1 MISISQV
8 TEHIDE
14 QKIELVERKGIG
26 HPDSICDG
34 IAEEISRVLC
44 KKYLEEFGVI
54 LHHNVDKILLSA
66 GETIPKFGGGEIIEP
81 IYIVLAG
88 RATKEL
94 ENIKIPVDEFALQAA
109 KNYLKKILPNLDI
122 DCGVVIDSKIRQGS
136 IDLRN
141 LFKKEILANDTSF
154 GVGYAPLSELESIV
168 LDLERFLNSPRFKE
182 IHPELGS
189 DIKVMGLR
197 DGNKLKITVAG
208 AFVSK
213 HVANLEDYLSKKQEI
228 YGKMKKFIEEKTEKE
243 FELFFNL
250 ADNPN
255 EGSVYLTICGS
266 SCECGDDGEVG
277 RGNRVNGLI
286 TPNRYMSLEAA
297 AGKNPKTHTGKIY
310 NVLAEEIAREVYNS
324 GAKEVYVKILSQI
337 GKPIKE
343 PLILSVK
350 ISPFEQELISK
361 AREIAKDKLNS
372 IDEITK
378 KIIEGKISVF

>member
-8 TEHIDE
+8 TEHIE
-14 QKIELVERKGIG
+14 NQKIELVERKGIG

-44 KKYLEEFGVI
+44 KKYIEEFGII

-66 GETIPKFGGGEIIEP
+66 GETIPEFGGGKIIEP

-88 RATKEL
+88 RATKEF
-94 ENIKIPVDEFALQAA
+94 NNMKIPVDEYALQAA
-109 KNYLKKILPNLDI
+109 KNYLKKALPNLDI
-122 DCGVVIDSKIRQGS
+122 ECGVIIDSKIRQGS
-136 IDLRN
+136 VDLRS

-168 LDLERFLNSPRFKE
+168 LNLERFLNSSEFKAT
-182 IHPELGS
+182 HPELGS

-197 DGNKLKITVAG
+197 EDNKLKITVAG
-208 AFVSK
+208 AFISK
-213 HVANLEDYLSKKQEI
+213 HVSSLEDYLSKKQAI
-228 YGKMKKFIEEKTEKE
+228 YEKMKKFIEDKTEKK

-255 EGSVYLTICGS
+255 DGSIYITICGS

-310 NVLAEEIAREVYNS
+310 NILAEEIANTIYNF

-343 PLILSVK
+343 PLMVAIK
-350 ISPFEQELISK
+350 ISPYIQELISK
-361 AREIAKDKLNS
+361 AKEITKDKLNS
-372 IDEITK
+372 IDEITN
-378 KIIEGKISVF
+378 KIIDGKISVF